1 MLKVYGK
8 DTGCPKCN
16 NAKRDLDIKMIK
28 YDFID
33 VTANNKALELI
44 KSKGFRQVPVFEY
57 ENEFYS
63 DLNEVLFMM
72 GEM

>member
-8 DTGCPKCN
+8 SNGCPKCN
-16 NAKRDLDIKMIK
+16 NAKKELDSRQVK
-28 YDFID
+28 YEFID
-33 VTANNKALELI
+33 ITTNDEALELI
-44 KSKGFRQVPVFEY
+44 RSKKFRQVPVFEY

-63 DLNEVLFMM
+63 DLEETLFMM